1 MRSELQQKGHE
12 VELVTWRRDQLVRD
26 GFPLRLATR
35 VARDE
40 RLDLHALLE
49 LVGRGCPPA
58 LAVRI
63 LAPLEASRDE
73 A

>member
-1 MRSELQQKGHE
+1 MGSELQE
-12 VELVTWRRDQLVRD
+12 RRRELELVVWRRDQLVRD

-35 VARDE
+35 VAHDE
-40 RLDLHALLE
+40 RFDLHALLE
-49 LVGRGCPPA
+49 LVGRGCPHE

-63 LAPLEASRDE
+63 LAPLEVPGAE